1 MGVNELKEKFLRAN
15 VLNGESFKLL
25 QEYVNGMLALHG
37 GSIGFEVKSYD
48 QCEEDGEEYYD
59 QFPIVIDVDCNHDTF
74 QVAVTNVWITEN
86 GRLRVDGEEQ
96 AEWGNNWHKGLYT
109 RDNYEVYHEIAFF
122 IDEIIERRKTQEWLK
137 VGTKCKWNDPAI
149 NDYEES
155 EREEAA
161 NRVFTIEGINGD
173 IILICDG
180 ATEAEVPI
188 SELDPL
194 F

>member
-1 MGVNELKEKFLRAN
+1 MNEHELNEKYLRAN
-15 VLNGESFKLL
+15 VLHGESFKLL

-37 GSIGFEVKSYD
+37 GRIGFEMKSYD

-59 QFPIVIDVDCNHDTF
+59 QFPIVVDVDCNHDTF

-86 GRLRVDGEEQ
+86 GSLRIDGEEQ
-96 AEWGNNWHKGLYT
+96 SEWGGELYKGLHT
-109 RDNYEVYHEIAFF
+109 RENYEVYHNIAFF
-122 IDEIIERRKTQEWLK
+122 INEILERRKTQEWLK

-173 IILICDG
+173 IILISDG
-180 ATEAEVPI
+180 STEAEVPI
-188 SELDPL
+188 SELEPL
-194 F
+194 Y